1 MYRLNEQNPKYF
13 VRDWFT
19 DLHFNSKIFN
29 LDIQILQEKLR
40 GFKKKSSKSVKKRPF
55 YDKMK
60 LTLFKQYIPTLNM
73 LATTFFRI

>member
-1 MYRLNEQNPKYF
+1 MYRLNKQNPKYF

-40 GFKKKSSKSVKKRPF
+40 GFKKKIVK
-55 YDKMK
+55 
-60 LTLFKQYIPTLNM
+60 IG
-73 LATTFFRI
+73 